1 MKFVST
7 ILFWLKLSKSP
18 ETTKK
23 TIDPAIGISS
33 LKFFLNDLIIDKMIT
48 TTNNA
53 IKEALDCI
61 WNILIKKKNIK
72 IRLQIIFTLDFE
84 DAKRNKNGNLITK
97 ENAVTLIL

>member
-1 MKFVST
+1 
-7 ILFWLKLSKSP
+7 
-18 ETTKK
+18 
-23 TIDPAIGISS
+23 
-33 LKFFLNDLIIDKMIT
+33 MIT